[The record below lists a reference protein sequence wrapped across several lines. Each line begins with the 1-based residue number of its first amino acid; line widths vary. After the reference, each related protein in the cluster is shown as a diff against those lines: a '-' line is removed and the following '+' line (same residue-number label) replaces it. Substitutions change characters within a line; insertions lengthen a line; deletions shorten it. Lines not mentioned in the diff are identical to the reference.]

1 MGLEPR
7 LEATVAAGRAEL
19 TFSVAN
25 VGAEPITFRFAGDA
39 AAEIVVR
46 TDGETVWRWRDER
59 SEADAGMPLRDQE
72 LGPGDTVVHRATWSN
87 PPAGEYD
94 AVAMVAA
101 RNVDEVARTTFTV

>member
-25 VGAEPITFRFAGDA
+25 VGTEPVIFRFAGDA
-39 AAEIVVR
+39 AAEIVVKS
-46 TDGETVWRWRDER
+46 DGDTVWRWLDER
-59 SEADAGMPLRDQE
+59 SGTNAGKPLCDQE
-72 LGPGDTVVHRATWSN
+72 LAPGDTVVHRATWSN

-94 AVAMVAA
+94 AVARVAA
-101 RNVDEVARTTFTV
+101 RNVDEMARTTFTV